1 MSAPTNILFLP
12 VCVITLETE
21 TNCDW
26 LDGLEYHD
34 GPPPGGQPI
43 DLTGIA
49 FAMEM
54 RSAPPVAT
62 VMLRA
67 STWNGLIRVYANTW
81 QLLVPATTMLLVPP
95 GDYVFDLLGFAD
107 GYTRNLVQVQVSI
120 LQGITRGVIASGT
133 VPAVN
138 AIAPVDGMPAIG
150 ADGSQAR

>member
-1 MSAPTNILFLP
+1 MSEPTNILLLP
-12 VCVITLETE
+12 IVVLALETE

-34 GPPPGGQPI
+34 GPPPDGNPI
-43 DLTGIA
+43 DLTGII

-62 VMLRA
+62 VVLRA
-67 STWNGLIRVYANTW
+67 TTSNGLIRVYANTW
-81 QLLVPATTMLLVPP
+81 QFLIPATTMGLIPP

-107 GYTRNLVQVQVSI
+107 GYTRNLVQAQVSI

-138 AIAPVDGMPAIG
+138 AIALVDGMPAVN